1 MCGLG
6 AISSHCLV
14 ALDSLLWAAS
24 DPFPFMYMYMNKIQ
38 IVTTQIQEN
47 FEPGCHEE
55 SVTGASPPNQSEN
68 RYQLCCRS
76 LDTEDDSVAKR
87 PSPAWKWK
95 RRPPQG
101 SGPLHVQ
108 CSTLHGAEADTFPSH
123 GYGSPAM
130 KPSIP
135 PSLALSPGTS
145 DQCCHGH
152 GWPIELRCAA
162 GDPVNSATDLGLIA
176 GNHRALRVAWRLAAQ
191 LISQPRRRRSM
202 HLSLSRACAHGDSG
216 PGCALHAWVRIDTPL
231 FGVGL
236 SHFLIVIGD
245 RVSVVTVLSW

>member
-1 MCGLG
+1 MWTRNRTILLLLTHVREQDPNRHNTNSGKFRTRVSRGERYWRVAAQPIRKPLP
-6 AISSHCLV
+6 ALLLV
-14 ALDSLLWAAS
+14 PRHRGRQRRQA
-24 DPFPFMYMYMNKIQ
+24 P
-38 IVTTQIQEN
+38 
-47 FEPGCHEE
+47 EPGMEMEE
-55 SVTGASPPNQSEN
+55 EAPSRQWTTACTVQYIARSRS
-68 RYQLCCRS
+68 RYIS
-76 LDTEDDSVAKR
+76 M
-87 PSPAWKWK
+87 
-95 RRPPQG
+95 
-101 SGPLHVQ
+101 
-108 CSTLHGAEADTFPSH
+108 H

-176 GNHRALRVAWRLAAQ
+176 GNNRALRVAWRLAAQ